1 MYILDAYHGLFLLDL
16 QRAAATHLV
25 SPHTAIDTLSDAAS
39 QLPPMFFNDLDL
51 WGDEVVFSDSSYKF
65 TRSENRRCLNMH
77 VCMNECKCMRSIPT
91 HDVLVFRCMN
101 IVALVELVISCRLTS
116 LKCKHA

>member
-16 QRAAATHLV
+16 QSAAATHLV

-39 QLPPMFFNDLDL
+39 PLPPMFFNDLDL

-65 TRSENRRCLNMH
+65 TRSENRRCLYVH
-77 VCMNECKCMRSIPT
+77 VCMNMYEKYTYATCFSFSMYEYCGARRVS
-91 HDVLVFRCMN
+91 N
-101 IVALVELVISCRLTS
+101 ILQVD
-116 LKCKHA
+116 